1 GSSRCFSPKHSIDDR
16 NELGKQLE
24 EIEATRD
31 LIQQTIIQRTENRK
45 QHTLLKK
52 IDQLEQESIVK
63 IRQVA
68 EEVRNELFKCANQLP
83 HDVKKNLQLISND
96 MKIGREENDFSEIDI
111 QQWTQKLEELK
122 KELQNSSNI
131 SIQQDSTPLVTKI
144 NINYKDT

>member
-1 GSSRCFSPKHSIDDR
+1 MFYI

-63 IRQVA
+63 IRQVT
-68 EEVRNELFKCANQLP
+68 EEVRNKLFKYATQLP
-83 HDVKKNLQLISND
+83 HDVKKNLHLISND
-96 MKIGREENDFSEIDI
+96 MKKGREENDFSEIDI
-111 QQWTQKLEELK
+111 QQWTQKLEKLK
-122 KELQNSSNI
+122 K
-131 SIQQDSTPLVTKI
+131 
-144 NINYKDT
+144 